1 MKLPLAK
8 QGTVTDENRFEKGLD
23 VQIGLYGD
31 RIRSAR
37 ANAPKDAAHIQDDLA
52 SFCFGDTYTR
62 EGLDVQQREIIT
74 FAAIATLGGAEP
86 QRKGHI
92 LRKGSRKTFSSLLY
106 ANSMIPE
113 KPTFRFRRRSAFC
126 IASLEFHRISC
137 YTTPSGKT

>member
-74 FAAIATLGGAEP
+74 FAAIATLAAP
-86 QRKGHI
+86 
-92 LRKGSRKTFSSLLY
+92 SRSSR
-106 ANSMIPE
+106 A
-113 KPTFRFRRRSAFC
+113 
-126 IASLEFHRISC
+126 ISC
-137 YTTPSGKT
+137 GRAVVKLFRPFCMPIP

>member
-23 VQIGLYGD
+23 VQ
-31 RIRSAR
+31 
-37 ANAPKDAAHIQDDLA
+37 
-52 SFCFGDTYTR
+52 
-62 EGLDVQQREIIT
+62 QREIIT

-86 QRKGHI
+86 QLKGHI

-113 KPTFRFRRRSAFC
+113 KPTFYFRRRSAFC